1 MNHAQLFGVMIR
13 EARATLGMSQQALAD
28 ALGVTRAAVSL
39 WETGQ
44 AEPQAANMLAL
55 RELLGP
61 ALLEPSPPL
70 AADELAYW
78 RGRVE
83 QIATHMALVLE
94 ETRKLGAD
102 MRDHASGRDEAAAL
116 AARAQATMRDH
127 AAQVAAAAQAAAPT
141 PAPRRRKAR

>member
-1 MNHAQLFGVMIR
+1 MDNATLQGAMIR
-13 EARATLGMSQQALAD
+13 DARATLGFSQQALAE

-44 AEPQAANMLAL
+44 AAPQAANMVAL

-61 ALLEPSPPL
+61 ALLEPKPPL

-83 QIATHMALVLE
+83 QIARHMALVLE
-94 ETRKLGAD
+94 EQRKLVEDMQAHGRSTAD
-102 MRDHASGRDEAAAL
+102 ADL
-116 AARAQATMRDH
+116 AARAIATTQAH
-127 AAQVAAAAQAAAPT
+127 AAATAAAADRAAP
-141 PAPRRRKAR
+141 ARRRRTK